1 MSLRLSPAGGNVC
14 NRSNHFDS
22 DSQKKKEKND
32 TACGKAAPDLDLNG
46 FCCEWRTLPKSGGW
60 FWCKFC
66 FVWKW
71 LWQNFLHTQLHG
83 RWSAVYLRAQ
93 PPWGYTV
100 TAHIETIFSSL
111 LSIAS
116 TTWRNNSS
124 KSLTLGAEVNTWEC
138 FCQESGREIRFLLQV
153 SEERQKN
160 SSFSNLY
167 CAVHLLFTQ
176 RLFSCVSVFLYL

>member
-1 MSLRLSPAGGNVC
+1 MQISKVTIGACVC
-14 NRSNHFDS
+14 L
-22 DSQKKKEKND
+22 QQVGTCVTIGTTLIQTVKKKPQKD
-32 TACGKAAPDLDLNG
+32 TPCGKAAPDLDLNG
-46 FCCEWRTLPKSGGW
+46 FCCEWCALPKSGGW
-60 FWCKFC
+60 FWCKFS

-71 LWQNFLHTQLHG
+71 LCQNFLHTQLRG
-83 RWSAVYLRAQ
+83 RRSAVYLRAQ
-93 PPWGYTV
+93 GIHCHCPYWDY
-100 TAHIETIFSSL
+100 FSPL

-138 FCQESGREIRFLLQV
+138 FARNLAEKHFFLLQV

-160 SSFSNLY
+160 TCFSNLY

-176 RLFSCVSVFLYL
+176 RLFSCV